1 MIDSFDNT
9 WWNDEKTIKEG
20 KKKLHGVSDSE
31 LFQLEL
37 SKIEEAL
44 ENISYLI
51 RKYME
56 EEN

>member
-9 WWNDEKTIKEG
+9 WWNDEKTTMEG
-20 KKKLHGVSDSE
+20 KRKAHGVNDFD

-44 ENISYLI
+44 ENISHLIKKYL
-51 RKYME
+51 E
-56 EEN
+56 A